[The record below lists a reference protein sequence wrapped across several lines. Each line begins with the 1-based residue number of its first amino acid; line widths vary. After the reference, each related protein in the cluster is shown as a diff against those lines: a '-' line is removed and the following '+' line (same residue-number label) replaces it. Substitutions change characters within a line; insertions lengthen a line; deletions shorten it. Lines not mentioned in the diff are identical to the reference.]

1 MNERSRFDAVTESQ
15 LRAKACSKWHAYP
28 DDVLPLWVADM
39 DFPVADEIK
48 AAVKDQL
55 DVDDLGYGPKTGLPG
70 LRESLV
76 ERLATRFD
84 WHVDVGDVRPLPGIV
99 PGIHLAAL
107 ALAGPGDEL
116 VVQPPVYPPFYSAVV
131 NAGRCV
137 LENPMLVQGGHYT
150 LDTEGL
156 RRAITPATRALILCN
171 PQNPTGRVFTRSEL
185 EALAEVV
192 LEERLWVVSDEL
204 HADLVLDG
212 RHVPFASLSPD
223 VAQRTV
229 TLCGP
234 TKAFNIAGLKIGF
247 AIAQNRAL
255 LDRLGSVASTLLP
268 GPTTLSQRAAIA
280 AYRGGD
286 AWLDATLSYL
296 RTNRDHLVARI
307 GAEAPTVKV
316 RSPEGT
322 YLAWLDLRA
331 LGLGAGLEAALHQAG
346 VALNDGATF
355 GTGGEGHARLNFATS
370 RTILD
375 AAIDRIVALARR
387 HERVTVATSG

>member
-1 MNERSRFDAVTESQ
+1 MSERSRFDAVTESQ
-15 LRAKACSKWHAYP
+15 LRAKACAKWHAFP

-70 LRESLV
+70 FRESLV

-84 WHVDVGDVRPLPGIV
+84 WHVDVDDVRPLPGIV

-116 VVQPPVYPPFYSAVV
+116 VVQPPVYPPFYSAVL

-156 RRAITPATRALILCN
+156 RHAITPATRGVILCN
-171 PQNPTGRVFTRSEL
+171 PQNPTGRVFTRAEL

-192 LEERLWVVSDEL
+192 LEERLWVISDEL

-212 RHVPFASLSPD
+212 RHIPFASLSPE
-223 VAQRTV
+223 VAQRTM
-229 TLCGP
+229 TLYGP
-234 TKAFNIAGLKIGF
+234 TKAFNIAGLKVGF

-255 LDRLGSVASTLLP
+255 LDRLGAVATTLLP

-280 AYRGGD
+280 AYREGG
-286 AWLDATLSYL
+286 AWLDATLAYL
-296 RTNRDHLVARI
+296 RANRDHLVARL
-307 GAEAPTVKV
+307 GAEAPAVKV

-331 LGLGAGLEAALHQAG
+331 LGLGTGLDAALHEAG
-346 VALNDGATF
+346 VALNDGTTF

-375 AAIDRIVALARR
+375 AALDRIVALARGR
-387 HERVTVATSG
+387 ERAVAATSG